1 MANAV
6 VLASG
11 NGSNFQ
17 AIAERVAESPHRIV
31 ALVCDRYGVPVLE
44 RARNLGIEAIVIDY
58 ATDRAAAEERLAE
71 ILTDLRP
78 DYIFLA
84 GFMKIISADLVSEF
98 EGRMVNV
105 HPALLPRY
113 PGLNAIERAYAA
125 GDATLGVTIHYVDAG
140 VDTGPIIAQRSIER
154 AAGDSLE
161 AVEQRI
167 HEIEHQL
174 FPEVALA
181 LLDSVGA
188 SQVSGAIR

>member
-1 MANAV
+1 V

-58 ATDRAAAEERLAE
+58 ARDRAAAEVRLAE

-84 GFMKIISADLVSEF
+84 GFMKIISADLVSAF

-154 AAGDSLE
+154 ADGDSLE

>member
-1 MANAV
+1 VANAV